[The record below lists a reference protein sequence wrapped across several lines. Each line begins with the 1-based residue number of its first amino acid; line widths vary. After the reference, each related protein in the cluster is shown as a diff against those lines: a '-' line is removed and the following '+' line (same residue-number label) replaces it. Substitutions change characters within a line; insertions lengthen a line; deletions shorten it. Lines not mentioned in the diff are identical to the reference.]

1 MTARA
6 NKQKTF
12 QERMAELAAL
22 VEELEQGDLDLEVAI
37 QKYEEG
43 RKLEKALLLEL
54 KGYEKRLDVLMR
66 DDSGS
71 DQVVPSD
78 EKLLF

>member
-1 MTARA
+1 
-6 NKQKTF
+6 
-12 QERMAELAAL
+12 MAELAAL

>member
-54 KGYEKRLDVLMR
+54 KGYEKRLDVLVR